1 MAFDVGAVIFII
13 LAMIA
18 GYLAGG
24 FREILK
30 LVVLI
35 GVFSLFKIP
44 SFESA
49 MKEFAGP
56 KMYTGFYII
65 AFLTTYFA
73 FYWALF
79 LSLKGLV
86 KEREG
91 TLGDINKTIG
101 VIAGFFRGI
110 AILTVMVYILKAL
123 FKKNMLIELKPHTAE
138 SLFYN
143 IASTVLEKIG
153 LIFF

>member
-1 MAFDVGAVIFII
+1 MFLDIALVIFII

-24 FREILK
+24 IREIIK
-30 LVVLI
+30 LCVLVGI
-35 GVFSLFKIP
+35 FFLFEIP
-44 SFESA
+44 SLDA
-49 MKEFAGP
+49 TMREFSGE
-56 KMYTGFYII
+56 KLYTNFYIF
-65 AFLTTYFA
+65 AFLVAYFVA
-73 FYWALF
+73 YWVIYLA
-79 LSLKGLV
+79 LKGLI

-101 VIAGFFRGI
+101 VITGFFRGI
-110 AILTVMVYILKAL
+110 AVLTVMVYILEAL
-123 FKKNMLIELKPHTAE
+123 FKKNMLIELKPHAAD